1 MSPEENKSVIRRY
14 FEEVHNQ
21 RKVDVLD
28 EIFSPDLA
36 QATRAIITMM
46 VIAFPDYRISI
57 THQVAEGD
65 TVATV
70 WTISGTHLGE
80 WMSPMGT
87 IPPSGQRVTY
97 TGTTTLRITDGK
109 IVDVIGSNHDHLGI
123 LQQMG
128 VVPTIVPRSGRLVL
142 RRKLQTS

>member
-1 MSPEENKSVIRRY
+1 MSHEENKSVVRRY

-21 RKVDVLD
+21 RKLDVLD
-28 EIFSPDLA
+28 EIFTPDLA
-36 QATRAIITMM
+36 QATRGVITMM
-46 VIAFPDYRISI
+46 MIAFPDYLISI
-57 THQVAEGD
+57 TDQVAEGD
-65 TVATV
+65 KVATV

-97 TGTTTLRITDGK
+97 TGTTTLLVTNGK
-109 IVDVIGSNHDHLGI
+109 IADVIGSNHDHLGI

-128 VVPTIVPRSGRLVL
+128 VVPAIAPRSGA
-142 RRKLQTS
+142 

>member
-1 MSPEENKSVIRRY
+1 MSHEENKSIVRRY

-21 RKVDVLD
+21 RKLDVLD
-28 EIFSPDLA
+28 EVFAPDLA
-36 QATRAIITMM
+36 QATRGVITMM
-46 VIAFPDYRISI
+46 VTAFPDYLISI
-57 THQVAEGD
+57 TDQVAEED
-65 TVATV
+65 KVATV

-97 TGTTTLRITDGK
+97 TGTTTLLVTNGK
-109 IVDVIGSNHDHLGI
+109 IADVIGSNHDHLGI

-128 VVPTIVPRSGRLVL
+128 VVPAIAPRSGA
-142 RRKLQTS
+142 